1 MTRADPPPPSPGT
14 PADPAAVLA
23 IREARSDADYHRAF
37 PIVRQL
43 LPDLDMQTYAT
54 RVFVA
59 RATGY
64 RLFVGEVGEAIV
76 GVVGIVPSYNLHDG
90 FALYIEHVIV
100 DSQHRGHGYG
110 SALIAFAETRAK
122 EEGCRIV
129 ELDSDFEFAE
139 AHRLYEDLGY
149 QRYGYCYMRTLATK
163 GG

>member
-1 MTRADPPPPSPGT
+1 MTDSPATPDPESPPLS
-14 PADPAAVLA
+14 
-23 IREARSDADYHRAF
+23 IREARSDDDYHRAY

-100 DSQHRGHGYG
+100 DSLHRGKGYG
-110 SALIAFAETRAK
+110 SALIAFAENRAK
-122 EEGCRIV
+122 EEGCRLV

-163 GG
+163 NG